1 MEIVKDE
8 KIRTT
13 VIMDRSLVEEIDRL
27 NPFSTRKEFLD
38 RACKSYIM
46 VLKRQ
51 KIDEQ
56 LSTACSQAAIEDSEV
71 NEEWEAITLE
81 NWK

>member
-46 VLKRQ
+46 GLKRQ